1 MNLLRECTFFD
12 RDRNSQIEL
21 DDLLEE
27 ASQNVFNKNSQQKQD
42 STSTLDENSTTN
54 TSSFYLILYFS
65 ADWLPEASNTQLND
79 KLRSFMEDMKIQTAS
94 QRNSRPVEL
103 VFVSSDK
110 TSDSYWNFL
119 DKFKF
124 IRYSLA
130 FQEKELKVNLEQ
142 CFKLFIYRY
151 RSKPSLKVP
160 WEKSCKISSKLSH
173 VEAVLDLNMTSY
185 LKIETK
191 YCLINQKR

>member
-27 ASQNVFNKNSQQKQD
+27 ASQNVSFSKNSQQQQQPN
-42 STSTLDENSTTN
+42 STSISDENSTTN

-79 KLRSFMEDMKIQTAS
+79 KLRSFMEDMKSQS
-94 QRNSRPVEL
+94 VNRQRNARPVEL

-119 DKFKF
+119 EKFKF

-142 CFKLFIYRY
+142 LLNLICLF
-151 RSKPSLKVP
+151 
-160 WEKSCKISSKLSH
+160 
-173 VEAVLDLNMTSY
+173 
-185 LKIETK
+185 
-191 YCLINQKR
+191 